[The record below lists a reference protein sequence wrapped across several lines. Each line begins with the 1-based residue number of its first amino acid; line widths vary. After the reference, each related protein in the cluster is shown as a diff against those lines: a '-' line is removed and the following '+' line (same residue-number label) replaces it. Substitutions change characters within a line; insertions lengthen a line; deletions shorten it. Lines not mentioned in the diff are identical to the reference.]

1 MGKLPSRILISD
13 QTTTQGRTDLQKTK
27 ADITGTKRI
36 SVAFETN
43 GKGFIGFIVQ
53 LPGAYV
59 RGKTEEEALS
69 KVGSEVQS
77 YAKWLGV
84 GPPVRY
90 EVLVSQRHP
99 CALTVEDAD
108 SEILL
113 EEDKSPMNDR
123 KFMEL
128 HDLVS
133 YSAETFHALF
143 RSAEL
148 ENWVDEGRIR
158 KTFYG
163 DVPKTIREIFDH
175 VNGTQYY
182 YLSRANLRPKE
193 QVGDFLQ
200 TRQNC
205 LNSIRELY
213 EQQRNDQVFQVDNEE
228 WTLMKILRR
237 FIWHDRIHGKAIV
250 RIMRKQKQLGLIIDF
265 EDPFHFIT

>member
-1 MGKLPSRILISD
+1 M
-13 QTTTQGRTDLQKTK
+13 QKTK

-77 YAKWLGV
+77 YAKWLGA

-99 CALTVEDAD
+99 YALTVEDAD

-128 HDLVS
+128 HDYVKKVAEHIEPRFSLAGWRLRCRPRPSDLSHGCVS
-133 YSAETFHALF
+133 RFEF
-143 RSAEL
+143 
-148 ENWVDEGRIR
+148 
-158 KTFYG
+158 
-163 DVPKTIREIFDH
+163 
-175 VNGTQYY
+175 
-182 YLSRANLRPKE
+182 LR
-193 QVGDFLQ
+193 DFF
-200 TRQNC
+200 
-205 LNSIRELY
+205 E
-213 EQQRNDQVFQVDNEE
+213 VAFQV
-228 WTLMKILRR
+228 K
-237 FIWHDRIHGKAIV
+237 G
-250 RIMRKQKQLGLIIDF
+250 
-265 EDPFHFIT
+265 PFG

>member
-1 MGKLPSRILISD
+1 
-13 QTTTQGRTDLQKTK
+13 LQKKK
-27 ADITGTKRI
+27 ADITGAKRI
-36 SVAFETN
+36 SVALETN

-77 YAKWLGV
+77 YSKWLGV

-90 EVLVSQRHP
+90 EVLVSQRHT

-113 EEDKSPMNDR
+113 EEDKSPTNDHE
-123 KFMEL
+123 FMEL

-133 YSAETFHALF
+133 YSGETFHAL
-143 RSAEL
+143 SMNAEL
-148 ENWVDEGRIR
+148 ENWVDESRIR

-182 YLSRANLRPKE
+182 YLSRAKLRPKE
-193 QVGDFLQ
+193 RIEDFLQ
-200 TRQNC
+200 TRRNC
-205 LNSIRELY
+205 LSSLRELF

-250 RIMRKQKQLGLIIDF
+250 RIMRKQRQLGLIVDF
-265 EDPFHFIT
+265 EDLFHSIT

>member
-1 MGKLPSRILISD
+1 LH
-13 QTTTQGRTDLQKTK
+13 KTR
-27 ADITGTKRI
+27 ANITGAKWI
-36 SVAFETN
+36 SVALETN
-43 GKGFIGFIVQ
+43 GKGFIGFITQ
-53 LPGAYV
+53 LPGAFV

-69 KVGSEVQS
+69 KVESEVQS
-77 YAKWLGV
+77 YAKWLRV

-90 EVLVSQRHP
+90 EVHVSQRHP

-133 YSAETFHALF
+133 HSAETFHALF
-143 RSAEL
+143 RGAEL
-148 ENWVDEGRIR
+148 EDWVDEYRIR

-193 QVGDFLQ
+193 RVRDFLQ

-205 LNSIRELY
+205 LSSLRELY

-250 RIMRKQKQLGLIIDF
+250 RIMRKQKQLGLIGDF
-265 EDPFHFIT
+265 EDHFHFIT

>member
-1 MGKLPSRILISD
+1 M
-13 QTTTQGRTDLQKTK
+13 QKTE
-27 ADITGTKRI
+27 ADITGTRRI

-43 GKGFIGFIVQ
+43 GRGFIGFIVQ

-69 KVGSEVQS
+69 KVDSEVQS

-84 GPPVRY
+84 EPPVRY
-90 EVLVSQRHP
+90 RALVSQRHT

-113 EEDKSPMNDR
+113 EEDKSPTSDHE
-123 KFMEL
+123 FMEL

-133 YSAETFHALF
+133 YSGETFHALF

-163 DVPKTIREIFDH
+163 EAPRTIREIFDH

-182 YLSRANLRPKE
+182 YLSRAKLRPKE
-193 QVGDFLQ
+193 RVGDFLQ

-205 LNSIRELY
+205 LYSLRELF
-213 EQQRNDQVFQVDNEE
+213 EQQCNDQVFQVDNEE

-250 RIMRKQKQLGLIIDF
+250 RIMRKQKELGLIVDF
-265 EDPFHFIT
+265 QDPFHFIT